1 MDKRALKRF
10 GKYTIG
16 GLSTFFF
23 DMALLFYLTDFV
35 GMNYIVAA
43 ALAFL
48 IAVAIN
54 YWFSRVY
61 VFHGT
66 LRSVHAGYLGFN
78 LIAGSGFLAVIILL
92 PFLVEILGWHYL
104 LARTVI
110 AGVVGLW
117 NYFINLYV
125 NFKVA
130 GKY

>member
-1 MDKRALKRF
+1 MDNRALKRF

-23 DMALLFYLTDFV
+23 DIALLFWLTDIV
-35 GMNYIVAA
+35 GINYVLAA

-48 IAVAIN
+48 LAVALN
-54 YWFSRVY
+54 YAFSRNY

-78 LIAGSGFLAVIILL
+78 LIAGSGFLAVVILL
-92 PFLVEILGWHYL
+92 PIFVEVWGWNYL

-117 NYFINLYV
+117 NYFLNLYV
-125 NFKVA
+125 NFRVA

>member
-16 GLSTFFF
+16 GLSTFFL
-23 DMALLFYLTDFV
+23 DMALLWWLTDIMKMHYV
-35 GMNYIVAA
+35 LAA

-48 IAVAIN
+48 LAVAGN
-54 YWFSRVY
+54 YAFSRAY

-78 LIAGSGFLAVIILL
+78 LIAGSGFLAVIIIL
-92 PFLVEILGWHYL
+92 PLLVEVWGWNYL
-104 LARTVI
+104 VARTVI

-117 NYFINLYV
+117 NYFLNLYV

>member
-35 GMNYIVAA
+35 GMNYVVAA
-43 ALAFL
+43 ASAFL

-117 NYFINLYV
+117 NYFLNLYV
-125 NFKVA
+125 NFRVA